1 MVWIGKKP
9 SMFYFCS
16 GMDWLK
22 KKLNDKCLIGN
33 FKKVLL
39 LFFEKIFKVI
49 GRSSCK
55 VQWNRKKPCF
65 EKSRRI

>member
-33 FKKVLL
+33 FQKVLL
-39 LFFEKIFKVI
+39 LFFEKALK
-49 GRSSCK
+49 
-55 VQWNRKKPCF
+55 
-65 EKSRRI
+65 

>member
-33 FKKVLL
+33 FKKVPI
-39 LFFEKIFKVI
+39 LFLENFL
-49 GRSSCK
+49 
-55 VQWNRKKPCF
+55 KKL
-65 EKSRRI
+65 